1 MPKPIE
7 TASLAPNTATYDI
20 PFEKGTRPDP
30 AFPNNPKKR
39 IPYDAGVRTYAF
51 DAVAILEGPVNVE
64 RVSGVFTA
72 SNGMEIAHRVRWE

>member
-7 TASLAPNTATYDI
+7 TATLATNTATYDI
-20 PFEKGTRPDP
+20 PYEAGTRPDP
-30 AFPNNPKKR
+30 TNPRRR
-39 IPYDAGVRTYAF
+39 IPFDAGVRTYAF
-51 DAVAILEGPVNVE
+51 DAVAILDGPVNVE